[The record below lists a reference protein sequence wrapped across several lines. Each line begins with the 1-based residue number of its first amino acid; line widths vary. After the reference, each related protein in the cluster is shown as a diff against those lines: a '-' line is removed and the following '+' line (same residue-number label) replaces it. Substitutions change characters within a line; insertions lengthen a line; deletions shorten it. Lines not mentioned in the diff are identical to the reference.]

1 MESHMICPQK
11 YEFRRTCRRVA
22 LLIAAAF
29 CLDATQSVTGAD
41 ATDQSLSPP
50 REFQRRSL
58 TQSLPDATA
67 EELSAAIG
75 SLYNA
80 ELGPDERL
88 AAADQ
93 VRELLRDEALSNLR
107 LSVSRRVEL
116 ISAGVQAER
125 IESLSDED
133 RAAVRT
139 IVAAANR
146 FEDTCSEADADTVR
160 SSWLQL
166 RENSEVMTVMRP
178 VFMTHYFNHNM
189 HVTLSEH
196 MLSRFVSDYR
206 TRNGTIAECI
216 LGAWVTGS
224 QVTNATVSA
233 DIKRSTGNGHF
244 LLKLN
249 GQTSSNT
256 RGRSKPATIF
266 TRGSHTFLID
276 FPVYFDGEFLT
287 TGQPRIDVNTNNQ
300 TVGVK
305 TDYDGWPLLG
315 PLARK
320 IARRKVQE
328 KRAQSEYIAAR
339 KIADQ
344 ALPEFFREANQRFAE
359 ANASIQDDLFRGL
372 KAKGVGPES
381 FSSRSSESH
390 LGVSSRIMG
399 TARLGGTAQQFGPLP
414 RRGVAIQLHE
424 TAINNLIDGL
434 ELGGRSI
441 GEDEF
446 ADEISKSLSDLLQR
460 EINIGDGQNVLPVPT
475 DASAESETRPPATFI
490 FEENDPVR
498 VRIEDDAIV
507 LILQVKLV
515 EEGQDDL
522 PRHRIEVPIGIS
534 IVGSDILLS
543 PPEKLTDIRATAL
556 EPVSALRRAGIANQ
570 IRRILMARLPERKV
584 DGHVSVAAS
593 DTKNIELQTIRVSGQ
608 DGWLYAELQ

>member
-1 MESHMICPQK
+1 MICPQK

-276 FPVYFDGEFLT
+276 SPVYFDGEFLT

-320 IARRKVQE
+320 IARSKVQE

-344 ALPEFFREANQRFAE
+344 ALPEFVREANQRFAE